1 MLGHQL
7 MKISQVLPTTQTKYD
22 GTFYFCSFHS
32 RLLFGR
38 FLDSISMVHLVN
50 MGHTNLGGNGILW
63 VLATIET
70 SSDAI
75 KKQFFSSN

>member
-1 MLGHQL
+1 MLGHPL
-7 MKISQVLPTTQTKYD
+7 MKISQVLHTTRTKYD
-22 GTFYFCSFHS
+22 GTFYSHSFHS

-38 FLDSISMVHLVN
+38 FLGSISMAHLVD
-50 MGHTNLGGNGILW
+50 MGHTNFDGNGTLW
-63 VLATIET
+63 VLAAIET

>member
-1 MLGHQL
+1 
-7 MKISQVLPTTQTKYD
+7 
-22 GTFYFCSFHS
+22 
-32 RLLFGR
+32 LFGS
-38 FLDSISMVHLVN
+38 FFGHISMAHLVD
-50 MGHTNLGGNGILW
+50 MGHTNFDGNVILW

>member
-1 MLGHQL
+1 
-7 MKISQVLPTTQTKYD
+7 
-22 GTFYFCSFHS
+22 
-32 RLLFGR
+32 
-38 FLDSISMVHLVN
+38 MVHLVN

-63 VLATIET
+63 VLAAIET

>member
-1 MLGHQL
+1 
-7 MKISQVLPTTQTKYD
+7 
-22 GTFYFCSFHS
+22 
-32 RLLFGR
+32 
-38 FLDSISMVHLVN
+38 MVHLVN

-75 KKQFFSSN
+75 KAQFFSSN